1 MGRSAV
7 FSPWGLYRYVLW
19 RHWQRDDATTR
30 RCIRFAQDWGYG
42 GLCLTN
48 LFAFRARHP
57 ATLLAAEKPVGPE
70 NAAWLRACA
79 ASSAT
84 VVAAWGR
91 QGTQAGR
98 DCQATAPRWLFC
110 RRCRCC
116 ASAKP
121 PNPCTLFTCR
131 KTSDLLPGERSDP
144 NRGSSDPTLPTRP
157 PPSATSAELIIF

>member
-131 KTSDLLPGERSDP
+131 KPQTYCLESVLIQIVAAAIQRSQPALLHQQHQQ
-144 NRGSSDPTLPTRP
+144 N
-157 PPSATSAELIIF
+157 